1 MLSCEYLV
9 SVRLIS
15 VEECFMVKCVRDSVF
30 SRVLAPS
37 YRIRH
42 RSHVGGDGQAEP
54 HRCRS
59 CRLLRLFGGGFG
71 QKEEVHLVRFLEG
84 ALEPRPHFA
93 LPPARCK
100 SVLESLRDALVF
112 PLEMLEMFHLCVYG
126 GRGCQCRGVGRREGG
141 GGKLW
146 SQLPLSLLCF
156 CRVFIL
162 PFLNSNEA
170 HSTIRSHLYE
180 SHLPFSRE
188 IRSVDAPRSSTA

>member
-100 SVLESLRDALVF
+100 SVLESLRGALVF

-126 GRGCQCRGVGRREGG
+126 GRGGG
-141 GGKLW
+141 GVSAEGWVGGRGAGGSFGASFLFPFFVSAGYSFCHFSTQMKLT
-146 SQLPLSLLCF
+146 Q
-156 CRVFIL
+156 
-162 PFLNSNEA
+162 PFVHICTNP
-170 HSTIRSHLYE
+170 IY
-180 SHLPFSRE
+180 PFHV
-188 IRSVDAPRSSTA
+188 RSVV